1 MLYRISAALFLRAG
15 TTVLA
20 VTTGAETTL
29 ARFARLRFID
39 RQNAAHVL
47 LAVQC
52 VDGGLCFVIIRHFDK
67 TKTFAA
73 ASFAVGYRTSAI
85 DFAIL

>member
-1 MLYRISAALFLRAG
+1 MLYRISAALFLRAV

-47 LAVQC
+47 FAVQR
-52 VDGGLCFVIIRHFDK
+52 VDGCLCFIVIRHFDK

>member
-20 VTTGAETTL
+20 VATGAEPTL

-39 RQNAAHVL
+39 RQNTAHVL

-73 ASFAVGYRTSAI
+73 ASFAVG
-85 DFAIL
+85 LK

>member
-15 TTVLA
+15 TTVLTVA
-20 VTTGAETTL
+20 TGAETTL
-29 ARFARLRFID
+29 TRLARLGFVN

-52 VDGGLCFVIIRHFDK
+52 VDGSLCFVIIRHFDK